1 MSGGIGERGE
11 PKGSAAGRRL
21 VYIIDDDEF
30 VLRSLKLALMRKYDV
45 RTHTD
50 PVGAVFEV
58 RAMRPHVVVLD
69 LKMPG
74 HDGFWVFQ
82 EIRKFDTQVPIIFN
96 SAYQDILA
104 PEDVVGAYGPFGY
117 IVKGEGLNSFMDM
130 VARAAQTDSGR

>member
-1 MSGGIGERGE
+1 MEGSG
-11 PKGSAAGRRL
+11 KDTGRRL
-21 VYIIDDDEF
+21 IYLIDDDEF

-58 RAMRPHVVVLD
+58 RALRPHVVVLD
-69 LKMPG
+69 LKMPV

-96 SAYQDILA
+96 SAYQDMLP

-117 IVKGEGLNSFMDM
+117 IVKGEGLGGFLEM
-130 VARAAQTDSGR
+130 VARAAQADPKR